1 MENWELLKL
10 FTPGYKI
17 MSKVNWIFG
26 QLAIIKSQ
34 NFKHAIKSKIRNR

>member
-1 MENWELLKL
+1 
-10 FTPGYKI
+10 

-34 NFKHAIKSKIRNR
+34 NFKHAIKSKIEINKARET